1 METSSR
7 FGSSILDKS
16 SVGKTLKAGLVLSL
30 FKGRGTKA
38 NNKDNYRDVES
49 LLFLLYVKFMK

>member
-1 METSSR
+1 METFSR

-16 SVGKTLKAGLVLSL
+16 SVCRTLKAGLVLSF